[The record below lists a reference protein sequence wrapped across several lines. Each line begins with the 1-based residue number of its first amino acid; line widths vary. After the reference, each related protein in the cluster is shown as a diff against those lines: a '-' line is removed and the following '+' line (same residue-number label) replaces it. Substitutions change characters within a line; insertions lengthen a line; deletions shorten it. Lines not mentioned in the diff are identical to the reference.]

1 MLQDL
6 RCRTWR
12 LLTLIM
18 RSLTPPPHVL
28 SHEVKPVARTWSEN
42 KVRKAIKNTT
52 LNKKELNTVPLSSV
66 VYQAEK
72 YHHVYT

>member
-1 MLQDL
+1 
-6 RCRTWR
+6 
-12 LLTLIM
+12 LIM

-42 KVRKAIKNTT
+42 KARKAIRNTA

-72 YHHVYT
+72 FNNVYS